1 MNGSNCAGL
10 DKASDIV
17 DHILQFR
24 RGIDDYL
31 EQKNRKETSKK
42 RHFFLSGFE
51 KAAYSILH
59 HSFQHF
65 SILELEKKQG
75 VQKCDGKYRSP
86 LSGEHSTLVEN
97 LSYNF

>member
-31 EQKNRKETSKK
+31 EQKNRQETSKK
-42 RHFFLSGFE
+42 RHFLSGFE

-75 VQKCDGKYRSP
+75 VQECDGKYRSL